1 MAFCAKAFYRAV
13 RKPHYHTSL
22 RISPCASQNIITLQ
36 NRKSISY
43 VFRESQTLPQLQRHY
58 QNTVTFL
65 LPDIERSTERGRK
78 PHYHTNLHTSPS
90 KCMHLGSLS
99 IRVGSLFTCNPI
111 TISLKQTGFAY
122 SGSTGGKHGQSSTA
136 LFSSP
141 YKIQSRY
148 H

>member
-1 MAFCAKAFYRAV
+1 MQRHFIGLSE
-13 RKPHYHTSL
+13 SL
-22 RISPCASQNIITLQ
+22 IITLAYALHHVQ
-36 NRKSISY
+36 AKISLPY
-43 VFRESQTLPQLQRHY
+43 KIESQYHTFSENHRHY